1 MYELNSCI
9 AAIATA
15 PGQGGIGIIRL
26 SAPRSA
32 LPGQTANENEMAH
45 DIAGNIDSPPNNH
58 SVMSILSRVFKAR
71 YLGQKC
77 LNNLQADS
85 SPCLQHHLFN
95 DAVQLTGNTTNVE
108 PQNCGNLLLKPWVLH
123 RGWVLDEGN
132 RELDDALAVFM
143 PGPRTFT
150 GEDCAEI
157 HCHGGRI
164 LLEAVLQSV
173 LDAGARHAGPGEF
186 SYRAFINGRMDLS
199 QAEAVGELIA
209 ASSRQGVRLA
219 KAKLDGA
226 LGQKINT
233 LKDELHTLQAQ
244 LCLLLDFS
252 LELSGAETGSVQQDE
267 LRQGFQEVLQEL
279 RSLSK
284 AYQRARAWREGA
296 LVVLAGPVNAGKS
309 SLMNTILG
317 RKRSLVG
324 PTPGTTRDYI
334 EENIDLEG
342 LPVRLVDTAGLRE
355 TSDSVEAE
363 GVNLSREL
371 AAQADFIILL
381 RDVSVP
387 GTPEEE
393 QLLATYP
400 SSLLVL
406 NKIDLKIDLDSHLPT
421 PDKTQ
426 LLPGEPE
433 TLCGNGLQ
441 PLYISAHS
449 GHGVDELL
457 QTVRRSLLSSFDN
470 PAQAQESDLAP
481 NLRQAQLIRA
491 AEEEIENLLYDLD
504 NALPAEILSVR
515 LDMAV
520 SHLQDIVGASNLDD
534 VMQKIFTNFCIG
546 K

>member
-26 SAPRSA
+26 SAPVA
-32 LPGQTANENEMAH
+32 PITGDTPGKIPGKTPRHTA
-45 DIAGNIDSPPNNH
+45 AGVLD
-58 SVMSILSRVFKAR
+58 ILSKVFKAR
-71 YLGQKC
+71 YHRDSGQQS
-77 LNNLQADS
+77 LNHGIACQQYHLFGKAAPLPDAQSKDS
-85 SPCLQHHLFN
+85 SSSLESTE
-95 DAVQLTGNTTNVE
+95 AQLSATLN
-108 PQNCGNLLLKPWVLH
+108 LKPWVLH
-123 RGWVLDEGN
+123 RGWVLDEN
-132 RELDDALAVFM
+132 NQELDDALAVFM

-157 HCHGGRI
+157 HCHGGRV

-173 LDAGARHAGPGEF
+173 LHAGARYAGPGEF

-209 ASSRQGVRLA
+209 ASSKQGIRLA

-226 LGQKINT
+226 LGQKINS
-233 LKDELHTLQAQ
+233 LKDKLLLLQAQ

-252 LELSGAETGSVQQDE
+252 LELSGADTDNVQQDE
-267 LRQGFQEVLQEL
+267 LRAGFLEVLQEL

-309 SLMNTILG
+309 SLMNAILG

-334 EENIDLEG
+334 EENIDLDG

-363 GVNLSREL
+363 GVSLSREL
-371 AAQADFIILL
+371 YAQADFIILM
-381 RDVSVP
+381 RDCALP
-387 GTPEEE
+387 GTPEED
-393 QLLATYP
+393 QLQAAYP
-400 SSLLVL
+400 NSLLVL
-406 NKIDLKIDLDSHLPT
+406 NKVDLCSDLGGTDSP
-421 PDKTQ
+421 KTSQ
-426 LLPGEPE
+426 SKFEADSSE
-433 TLCGNGLQ
+433 NNQ
-441 PLYISAHS
+441 PLYISAQS
-449 GHGVDELL
+449 GRGVDELL
-457 QTVRRSLLSSFDN
+457 QTVRCRLLSRFGD
-470 PAQAQESDLAP
+470 PAQTQESDLAP
-481 NLRQAQLIRA
+481 NLRQTQLIQA
-491 AEEEIENLLYDLD
+491 AEDEIENLLYDLD
-504 NALPAEILSVR
+504 NALPPEILSVR

-520 SHLQDIVGASNLDD
+520 SHLQDIVGVSGIDD